1 MKKLLTLGVAL
12 LIPVMV
18 LSQTTGNISGTV
30 TDEDGNP
37 LKFTNITVIG
47 TNVGTATNEDGSYV
61 LVFGEGFSDGQ
72 AVTVVA
78 QYIGFK
84 KAEATV
90 TLSKEGT
97 TQNFALEA
105 DVLGAEEVVVTA
117 LGISKEKQALGY
129 SVQDLKSDEL
139 NMVEQDNVVNALSGK
154 IAGVQV
160 LSMGGAQLGGS
171 AKVRLRGAN
180 GMNDTQP
187 LWVVDGTPIDNTSFS
202 SAYSGRDYGNLA
214 NDINMDDIESLS
226 VLKGAAASALYGTRA
241 ANGVILVTTKKGTP
255 KKEGIGMT

>member
-18 LSQTTGNISGTV
+18 LSQTSGKISGTV

-37 LKFTNITVIG
+37 LKFTNITVMG

-90 TLSKEGT
+90 TL
-97 TQNFALEA
+97 
-105 DVLGAEEVVVTA
+105 
-117 LGISKEKQALGY
+117 
-129 SVQDLKSDEL
+129 
-139 NMVEQDNVVNALSGK
+139 
-154 IAGVQV
+154 
-160 LSMGGAQLGGS
+160 
-171 AKVRLRGAN
+171 
-180 GMNDTQP
+180 
-187 LWVVDGTPIDNTSFS
+187 
-202 SAYSGRDYGNLA
+202 
-214 NDINMDDIESLS
+214 
-226 VLKGAAASALYGTRA
+226 
-241 ANGVILVTTKKGTP
+241 
-255 KKEGIGMT
+255 